1 MKSFLK
7 YTFATILGIFI
18 SLFILGI
25 VLVLTFIGIS
35 SSMTKKETK
44 VSENSV
50 LELNIDYTI
59 TERSQEGFGD
69 FFAGADANRP
79 LGLEALLNIIRN
91 AENDSKIKGILLKT
105 GLAENGLATIS
116 EVRDA
121 LKSFKSKGKFIYAT
135 ANYYDKKNYYLSS
148 VADSIYIEKTGNILL
163 NGFSTKV
170 MFYAGAL
177 EKLGVEIQYVKVG
190 TYKGA
195 VESYTRTNLSEE
207 NKEQITS
214 FLSAL
219 YQNFILDISVD
230 RNIDTATLKD
240 AMDNFTIQSIDEAI
254 KIGLID
260 KTIYLDELKVNIAN
274 RLKIKN
280 VENLNF
286 VKSSSYN
293 KNYIQ
298 SKTDDEIAV
307 IFASGE
313 IMDGEGNDNTVGG
326 ISLSKAISK
335 ARLNKKIKAIVLR
348 VNSPGGSALASDII
362 CREIALCKGQKPV
375 IVSMGDVAASGGY
388 YISALADSIIAM
400 PNTITGSIGV
410 FGLFPNAQ
418 KLINDK
424 IGLKIESVNLG
435 KYADFGRMDRPLQEV
450 ERMFLQKMVNN
461 IYEDFTNVVEKGRN
475 IDSISVE
482 KIAQGRVWAA
492 AQAKNNGLIDSYGG
506 LNDAIRIAAYKSN
519 IKNYNIVSLPK
530 VETPIEKLFNQ
541 SSNQMMEK
549 KLSNELGVF
558 YTYYKNLTETM
569 KVIGFQTRL
578 PFNIQ
583 IL

>member
-7 YTFATILGIFI
+7 YTFATIIGILI
-18 SLFILGI
+18 SFFILGI
-25 VLVLTFIGIS
+25 VLVITFIGIS
-35 SSMTKKETK
+35 SSMTKNETK
-44 VSENSV
+44 VSENSI
-50 LELNIDYTI
+50 LELNIDYPI
-59 TERSQEGFGD
+59 SERSQENFGD
-69 FFAGADANRP
+69 LFAGVNANQQI
-79 LGLEALLNIIRN
+79 GLEDLLNIIKN

-116 EVRDA
+116 EIRNA

-135 ANYYDKKNYYLSS
+135 ANYYDKKNYYLSA
-148 VADSIYIEKTGNILL
+148 VADSIFIEKTGNILL
-163 NGFSTKV
+163 NGFSTNV

-177 EKLGVEIQYVKVG
+177 EKLGVEMQYVKVG

-195 VESYTRTNLSEE
+195 VESFTRTNLSDE

-214 FLSAL
+214 FLSVL
-219 YQNFILDISVD
+219 YQNFISDISAD
-230 RNIDTATLKD
+230 RKIDATFLKES
-240 AMDNFTIQSIDEAI
+240 MDNFTIQSIDEAI

-260 KTIYLDELKVNIAN
+260 KTIYLDELKVNIAK

-280 VENLNF
+280 VENLSF
-286 VKSSSYN
+286 VKGSSY
-293 KNYIQ
+293 KKEYTH
-298 SKTDDEIAV
+298 SGSDDEIAV

-313 IMDGEGNDNTVGG
+313 IMDGEGNDNTIGG
-326 ISLSKAISK
+326 VSLSKTISK

-362 CREIALCKGQKPV
+362 CRESALCKGQKPV

-435 KYADFGRMDRPLQEV
+435 KYADFGRLDRPLQEV
-450 ERMFLQKMVNN
+450 EKMFLQKMVNS
-461 IYEDFTNVVEKGRN
+461 IYEDFTNVVEKGRK
-475 IDSISVE
+475 IDSVSVE

-506 LNDAIRIAAYKSN
+506 LNDAIKIAAFKSKL
-519 IKNYNIVSLPK
+519 KNYNIVSLPK
-530 VETPIEKLFNQ
+530 VENPFEKLFNQ
-541 SSNQMMEK
+541 SSNQIMEK

-558 YTYYKNLTETM
+558 YTHYKNLTQTI

-583 IL
+583 IP

>member
-7 YTFATILGIFI
+7 YTFATIIGILI
-18 SLFILGI
+18 SFFILGI
-25 VLVLTFIGIS
+25 VLVITFIGIS
-35 SSMTKKETK
+35 SSMTKNETK
-44 VSENSV
+44 VSENSI
-50 LELNIDYTI
+50 LELNIDYPI
-59 TERSQEGFGD
+59 SERSQENFGD
-69 FFAGADANRP
+69 LFAGVNANQQI
-79 LGLEALLNIIRN
+79 GLEDLLNIIKN

-116 EVRDA
+116 EIRNA

-135 ANYYDKKNYYLSS
+135 ANYYDKKNYYLSA
-148 VADSIYIEKTGNILL
+148 VADSIFIEKTGNILL
-163 NGFSTKV
+163 NGFSTNV

-177 EKLGVEIQYVKVG
+177 EKLGVEMQYVKVG

-195 VESYTRTNLSEE
+195 VESFTRTNLSDE

-214 FLSAL
+214 FLSVL
-219 YQNFILDISVD
+219 YQNFISDISAD
-230 RNIDTATLKD
+230 RKIDATLLKES
-240 AMDNFTIQSIDEAI
+240 MDNFTIQSIDEAI

-260 KTIYLDELKVNIAN
+260 KTIYLDELKVNIAK

-280 VENLNF
+280 VENLSF
-286 VKSSSYN
+286 VKGSSY
-293 KNYIQ
+293 KKEYTH
-298 SKTDDEIAV
+298 SGSDDEIAV

-313 IMDGEGNDNTVGG
+313 IMDGEGNDNTIGG
-326 ISLSKAISK
+326 VSLSKTISK
-335 ARLNKKIKAIVLR
+335 ARLNKNIKAIVLR

-435 KYADFGRMDRPLQEV
+435 KYADFGRLDRPLQEV
-450 ERMFLQKMVNN
+450 EKMFLQKMVNS
-461 IYEDFTNVVEKGRN
+461 IYEDFTNVVEKGRK
-475 IDSISVE
+475 IDSVSVE

-506 LNDAIRIAAYKSN
+506 LNDAIKIAAFKSKL
-519 IKNYNIVSLPK
+519 KNYNIVSLPK
-530 VETPIEKLFNQ
+530 VENPFEKLFNQ
-541 SSNQMMEK
+541 SSNQIMEK

-558 YTYYKNLTETM
+558 YTHYKNLTQTI

-583 IL
+583 IP

>member
-7 YTFATILGIFI
+7 YTFATIIGILI
-18 SLFILGI
+18 SFFILGI
-25 VLVLTFIGIS
+25 VLVITFIGIS
-35 SSMTKKETK
+35 SSMTKNETK
-44 VSENSV
+44 VSENSI
-50 LELNIDYTI
+50 LELNIDYPI
-59 TERSQEGFGD
+59 SERSQENFGD
-69 FFAGADANRP
+69 LFAGVNANQQI
-79 LGLEALLNIIRN
+79 GLEDLLNIIKN

-116 EVRDA
+116 EIRNA

-135 ANYYDKKNYYLSS
+135 ANYYDKKNYYLSA
-148 VADSIYIEKTGNILL
+148 VADSIFIEKTGNILL
-163 NGFSTKV
+163 NGFSTNV

-177 EKLGVEIQYVKVG
+177 EKLGVEMQYVKVG

-195 VESYTRTNLSEE
+195 VESFTRTNLSDE

-214 FLSAL
+214 FLSVL
-219 YQNFILDISVD
+219 YQNFISDISAD
-230 RNIDTATLKD
+230 RKIDATLLKES
-240 AMDNFTIQSIDEAI
+240 MDNFTIQSIDEAI

-260 KTIYLDELKVNIAN
+260 KTIYLDELKVNIAK

-280 VENLNF
+280 VENLSF
-286 VKSSSYN
+286 VKGSSY
-293 KNYIQ
+293 KKEYTH
-298 SKTDDEIAV
+298 SGSDDEIAV

-313 IMDGEGNDNTVGG
+313 IMDGEGNDNTIGG
-326 ISLSKAISK
+326 VSLSKTISK
-335 ARLNKKIKAIVLR
+335 ARLNKNIKAIVLR

-362 CREIALCKGQKPV
+362 CREISLCKGQKPV

-435 KYADFGRMDRPLQEV
+435 KYADFGRLDRPLQEV
-450 ERMFLQKMVNN
+450 EKMFLQKMVNS
-461 IYEDFTNVVEKGRN
+461 IYEDFTNVVEKGRK
-475 IDSISVE
+475 IDSVSVE

-506 LNDAIRIAAYKSN
+506 LNDAIKIAAFKSKL
-519 IKNYNIVSLPK
+519 KNYNIVSLPK
-530 VETPIEKLFNQ
+530 VENPFEKLFNQ
-541 SSNQMMEK
+541 SSNQIMEK

-558 YTYYKNLTETM
+558 YTHYKNLTQTI

-583 IL
+583 IP